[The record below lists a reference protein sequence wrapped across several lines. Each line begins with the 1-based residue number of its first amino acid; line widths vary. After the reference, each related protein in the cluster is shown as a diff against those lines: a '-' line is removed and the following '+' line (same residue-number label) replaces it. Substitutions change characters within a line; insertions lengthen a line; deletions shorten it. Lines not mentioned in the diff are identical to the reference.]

1 MFRSILGF
9 ALFAV
14 VAFLALKLV
23 LGLFGIVIGLAMTL
37 LVWAAFGFLIY
48 LGIRIVSPSTAEKIR
63 EMVKGRPGRLAVP
76 GQHLAGVHV
85 HDPPALR
92 FLLADERSAAGF
104 RQAALRV
111 YPPIVYQHPREAA
124 LQCHARGRHGH
135 TAPVP
140 DAAEARTREAQV
152 GVRDDQ

>member
-23 LGLFGIVIGLAMTL
+23 LGLFGIVISLAMTL

-63 EMVKGRPGRLAVP
+63 EMVKGRP
-76 GQHLAGVHV
+76 
-85 HDPPALR
+85 
-92 FLLADERSAAGF
+92 ADA
-104 RQAALRV
+104 
-111 YPPIVYQHPREAA
+111 
-124 LQCHARGRHGH
+124 
-135 TAPVP
+135 
-140 DAAEARTREAQV
+140 
-152 GVRDDQ
+152 